1 MSLEWETYTIGE
13 SCDLLTGFPFKS
25 KYYLVD
31 GDFKVVRGDNV
42 KTGFI
47 KWDDK
52 KRCWNDIDEKLKKY
66 LLKNEDIVLAMD
78 GNVGQNRAIIS
89 NNDLPA
95 LLAQRVACIRSKKD
109 FDQNFIRY
117 LIFSDNFRKYID
129 SIKTGTTINHISLKQ
144 ISEYEFKAPD
154 KITQQKIGQILR
166 NIDDKINI
174 NQEVNKN
181 LEELAK
187 TIYRLHFIDF
197 EPYSQMNFISSALGE
212 IPENWCVQS
221 IGEFVDD
228 MKNGGTPKRGESDY
242 WDNGTVPWLKTGEIN
257 NNIIIKSEE
266 YITELGLKNSSAKLL
281 PINSIIMA
289 LYGKGTA
296 ARIGLLK
303 LEATTN
309 QACCAM
315 ICEDFNKTLFLYLFL
330 LFNQKEIENL
340 ASGSVQQNLSKDL
353 IANLELV
360 VPPIEIIEKLPFK
373 EIYEKISNN
382 YFEIEYLTNLRDTLL
397 PKLMSGEIDV
407 SKINCDLKIII
418 TVIYKQYN
426 EVINMKTKLIS
437 KIQNQMEPY
446 LNPEQYLKLTNSLL
460 NTLKDIEITDK
471 NNELSEI
478 DNFKLLKLFLSAKQ
492 VEGCSD
498 KTITYYKS
506 TIEKMLG
513 KIKKQVY
520 NITTDDL
527 RTYLFNHKA
536 EKKSSKTTIDN
547 IRRIFSS
554 FFSWLEDEDYILK
567 NPVRRIHRVKTGRV
581 VKEVLSDENLE
592 VLRDNCVE
600 KRDLAIVEL
609 LTSTGIRVGELVRLN
624 ISDID
629 FYERECVVFGK
640 GESERV
646 VYFDART
653 KIHLIEYL
661 QSRNDDN
668 PALFVSLN
676 KPHERLGI
684 SGIETRLRELG
695 NKCNIKKVHPHK
707 FRRTLATNAID
718 KGMPIEQVQKLLG
731 HVQIDT
737 TMQYAM
743 VNQSNVKLAHRK
755 FIG

>member
-1 MSLEWETYTIGE
+1 MSLEWKTYKIGDVVSVRRGASPRPIKDYISE
-13 SCDLLTGFPFKS
+13 AGVPWVKIADATSDQTRFISSTKEFIIEDGVKSSVTVYPGDLIVSNSATPGLPKFMKIKACVHDGWLVFDEYDGILKEYL
-25 KYYLVD
+25 YYY
-31 GDFKVVRGDNV
+31 FIVVRDRLVNQANGSVFKNL
-42 KTGFI
+42 KTDIVRDFDINLPSLETQEKII
-47 KWDDK
+47 KILSS
-52 KRCWNDIDEKLKKY
+52 IDEKIE
-66 LLKNEDIVLAMD
+66 KNI
-78 GNVGQNRAIIS
+78 AI
-89 NNDLPA
+89 
-95 LLAQRVACIRSKKD
+95 
-109 FDQNFIRY
+109 
-117 LIFSDNFRKYID
+117 
-129 SIKTGTTINHISLKQ
+129 
-144 ISEYEFKAPD
+144 
-154 KITQQKIGQILR
+154 
-166 NIDDKINI
+166 
-174 NQEVNKN
+174 NKN
-181 LEELAK
+181 LEEQLSLIFDDYFVKCSAYDEDSLVK
-187 TIYRLHFIDF
+187 TDWGKIPKEWKNIDF
-197 EPYSQMNFISSALGE
+197 GDLIQITSGDRPDEKSETKTKEFN
-212 IPENWCVQS
+212 IPLFGASKIMGYTKEFSYDEDILIIGRVGTHGVVQRVNYPCFPS
-221 IGEFVDD
+221 DNTFVI
-228 MKNGGTPKRGESDY
+228 KSNYYGFVYQLLKRIDY
-242 WDNGTVPWLKTGEIN
+242 DSLNTGSTQPLITQKSLKTVNVVLPDEN
-257 NNIIIKSEE
+257 TLSRFENISKIYFDNI
-266 YITELGLKNSSAKLL
+266 YT
-281 PINSIIMA
+281 
-289 LYGKGTA
+289 
-296 ARIGLLK
+296 
-303 LEATTN
+303 
-309 QACCAM
+309 
-315 ICEDFNKTLFLYLFL
+315 
-330 LFNQKEIENL
+330 NQKEIT
-340 ASGSVQQNLSKDL
+340 S
-353 IANLELV
+353 
-360 VPPIEIIEKLPFK
+360 
-373 EIYEKISNN
+373 
-382 YFEIEYLTNLRDTLL
+382 LTKLRDTLL

-407 SKINCDLKIII
+407 SEINCDLKIII